1 MIYISIGI
9 AMLAIGSIVL
19 THRQTQIELDKEYRR
34 GFEDGAEAILDK
46 KYKTLSELEQ
56 ENEKD

>member
-1 MIYISIGI
+1 MIYLSIGI

-19 THRQTQIELDKEYRR
+19 THKQTQIELQKAYEK
-34 GFEDGAEAILDK
+34 GLHDGAEAVIRQWTRRHGD
-46 KYKTLSELEQ
+46 